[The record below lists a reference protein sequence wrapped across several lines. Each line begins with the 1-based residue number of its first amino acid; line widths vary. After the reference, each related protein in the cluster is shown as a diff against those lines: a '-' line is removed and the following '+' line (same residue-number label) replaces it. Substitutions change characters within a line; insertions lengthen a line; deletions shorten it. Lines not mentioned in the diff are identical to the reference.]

1 MGIDRYLCIG
11 LVIMLA
17 LAGLYVAGSHDSK
30 GQTSNAAYWAPV
42 EKMLGSKAE
51 NNPDGTASFD
61 IPRNLTVT
69 LNSIP
74 LAPGLDL
81 SHEIHMQRNGDKTM
95 AVGELVLA
103 QDEIA
108 DVTRKLQE
116 AGIDETALHNHLLHE
131 TPSLWYMH
139 FHAYGDPVNITIAIS
154 DIIGPLG
161 TGPDAGFD
169 GRGMDTARLDQIMR
183 SPGNAGGGVY
193 NFMIPRAD
201 NVTMG
206 GMTLS
211 PYMDIST
218 GVSFQPLGDGNALAM
233 GELVLE
239 ASEVERVITALSA
252 GGYEVDAVHSH
263 MLTEQP
269 RLFYLHCQATGNA
282 EQLARVM
289 RGALDKTNSLT

>member
-1 MGIDRYLCIG
+1 MGIGRFLCVG
-11 LVIMLA
+11 LVITLA
-17 LAGLYVAGSHDSK
+17 LAGLYVTGSHDGK
-30 GQTSNAAYWAPV
+30 GQSSDVAYWAPV

-51 NNPDGTASFD
+51 DNPDGTASFD

-69 LNSIP
+69 LNGIR
-74 LAPGLDL
+74 LEPGLDL

-95 AVGELVLA
+95 AVGELVLT

-108 DVTRKLQE
+108 GVTRKLRE
-116 AGIDETALHNHLLHE
+116 ADIDETALHNHLLHE
-131 TPSLWYMH
+131 TPSLLYMH
-139 FHAYGDPVNITIAIS
+139 FHAYGDSTNITLAIS
-154 DIIGPLG
+154 DIIRGLG
-161 TGPDAGFD
+161 TGPDVSFD
-169 GRGMDTARLDQIMR
+169 SRGMNTSSLDQIMR
-183 SPGNAGGGVY
+183 MPGKAGGGVY

-211 PYMDIST
+211 PYMDVST

-239 ASEVERVITALSA
+239 ASEVERVIASLSA
-252 GGYEVDAVHSH
+252 GGYEVDAIHSH

-269 RLFYLHCQATGNA
+269 RLFYLHTWAAGNA
-282 EQLARVM
+282 EDLARIM
-289 RGALDKTNSLT
+289 RNTLDQTNGLV